1 MEETAQS
8 IIQMGQQAVE
18 AERIVLYSQ
27 NESISH
33 FERNVFYVMAVSML
47 Q

>member
-8 IIQMGQQAVE
+8 IIQTGQQAVE
-18 AERIVLYSQ
+18 TERIVFDSQ
-27 NESISH
+27 NDSMYH
-33 FERNVFYVMAVSML
+33 FERNVFYVW